1 MFKNISLF
9 ILLIIGAGLT
19 ACSFALNKKI
29 SSERITVL
37 NTESKE
43 QNSIDSIVNPFKKE
57 LQIEMNQKIAFAE
70 VDFINERYNG
80 NLGSLVA
87 DVFLEKGKQLDEVKK
102 SGLDAVC
109 VINWGGLRASIN
121 KGDVLLND
129 VYKLL
134 PFDNYLVAVKLQKK
148 TFLDIQKWIIRSG
161 GHPIAGFRIEKDKI
175 IDAQGNEILVENNT
189 EEIWVITNDYLM
201 NVGDNAVFFTTNSGI
216 VQSNY
221 LLRDVFLEKIKN
233 TSMKDIQEKR
243 IIL

>member
-1 MFKNISLF
+1 MKFLLKL
-9 ILLIIGAGLT
+9 ILLTQIGAGVT

-29 SSERITVL
+29 SSQKISVL
-37 NTESKE
+37 NNVSTQ
-43 QNSIDSIVNPFKKE
+43 QNSIDSLVSPFKQE

-80 NLGSLVA
+80 NLGCLVSDA
-87 DVFLEKGKQLDEVKK
+87 FLEKGRQIEEIKK
-102 SGLDAVC
+102 SGLDVVC

-148 TFLDIQKWIIRSG
+148 AFLDIQKWIIKSG
-161 GHPIAGFRIEKDKI
+161 GHPISGFRIEKDNI
-175 IDAQGNEILVENNT
+175 IDAQGNEVLVENNT

-201 NVGDNAVFFTTNSGI
+201 NGGDNATFFTKNSGM
-216 VQSNY
+216 VQTNF

-233 TSMKDIQEKR
+233 TSLKDIQEKR